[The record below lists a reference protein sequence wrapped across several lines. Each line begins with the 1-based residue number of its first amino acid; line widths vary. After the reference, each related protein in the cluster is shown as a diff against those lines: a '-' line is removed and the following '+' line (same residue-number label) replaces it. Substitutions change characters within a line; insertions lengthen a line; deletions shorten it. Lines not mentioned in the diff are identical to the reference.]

1 MQPLRLRRFSQI
13 WETTGLPLAVGAGVM
28 AATLILWH
36 SLRAQEQAQIHRR
49 VDFATASIGRQIR
62 IQTEDRVQA
71 LVRMSRRWATQ
82 GGMTKDDWTA
92 DAESLLRDYPG
103 YQAIEWIDSD
113 FYVRWIVPL
122 SGNEAAKDFNLGS
135 EAYRREALETAREK
149 HTASMTHTVTLVQG
163 GEGILVYA
171 PIFREADQSFVG
183 FNLGVFR
190 VQQLLDT
197 ILNDRVAPGY
207 AIAIR
212 EGDIEIYRRTPAAM
226 TAVESSPPQ
235 TLPTALQATWSQRT
249 EIDLYGVIWEIEV
262 WPTPALLAQEQ
273 SHLPTVVL
281 ISGLL
286 MSGLLG
292 WVTWLTQVAQRHRVQ
307 LIRESVERQQAEKDL
322 ELFFNLSPDLLCIA
336 GTDGYFKRINPSFE
350 KTLGHSAKDLLSQSF
365 LSFVHPDDV
374 DATLAEIDKL
384 AAGTAAL
391 DFENRYRCQDGSYRW
406 LNWVT
411 VPVVETELLYAVARD
426 TTDRRLTEENL
437 RQFSTHLKHLHRI
450 NTTEYET
457 YDALFE
463 DCLDTG
469 CQILGL
475 ETGIISQIEN
485 KVYTIRS
492 VQSDLTSLAVDGVFA
507 LSDTYCA
514 AVVKD
519 RHTVTYRHVGGIESM
534 RSHPVYQAL
543 QLESYL
549 GTPIFVNNQIYGTL
563 NFSSTQVRSD
573 AFTSHEQ
580 EIIELMAQS
589 IGRFLAADL
598 AHQQQQ
604 AAAEALRESEAR
616 FRTVANSAPVLLWIA
631 DTDKRCTFFN
641 QTWLTF
647 TGRAVEQELGD
658 GWFEGVHP
666 DDADLCADTY
676 TTAFDARQNF
686 EMEYRLRRS
695 DGQYRWILDR
705 GIPRFTPDG
714 SFAGYIGTC
723 IDISDRHEVEKLK
736 DEFISVVNHE
746 LRTPLTSIL
755 GSLDLLASGVL
766 NTQPEKSQRML
777 QIAAKNADRLVRL
790 INDMLDIE
798 RIESGKMTMTKQVCD
813 GAELMTTAVNEL
825 QSLADQA
832 GVNVWVMPLPVRI
845 WADPD
850 RILQVFTNL
859 LSNAIKF
866 SPRDSTVSLMATVQ
880 SEPGQLADQ
889 SVRQPQAADDSPLPR
904 QTQQV
909 VFQVQDQG
917 RGIPADKLKTI
928 FGRFQQVDASDS
940 RKRGGTGLGLA
951 VCRSIVQYHGGHI
964 WVESLP
970 DQGSTFFFTL
980 PVLPSATPMPPT
992 DLTQPL
998 VLVCVDDP
1006 SVRAV
1011 VEAMLERQQY
1021 RAIAVA
1027 SGQEA
1032 IDQASA
1038 QQPDVILLNLM
1049 MPEMNG
1055 WETLAALKSRS
1066 QTQNI
1071 PVIILSGLRPED
1083 SANLPA
1089 EISDWIV
1096 KPPDESDLFQ
1106 ALQQAV
1112 VSQCQDLQ
1120 VLIVEDDA
1128 DLAQILITIFE
1139 RHGITPHHAP
1149 TGRAAIQLSQQ
1160 VTPNLLVL
1168 DLALPDGDGFTVVDW
1183 LRQHNQLCRVP
1194 LVVYTA
1200 RDLDDTERQQLRL
1213 GQTLFLTT
1221 GRVSPDEFEKQV
1233 IQLISRITCQAG
1245 R

>member
-1 MQPLRLRRFSQI
+1 MQSNRSPRIFQV
-13 WETTGLPLAVGAGVM
+13 WKATWLPLAVGAGVI
-28 AATLILWH
+28 ATTLILWQ

-49 VDFATASIGRQIR
+49 VDFATNSIGRQIR
-62 IQTEDRVQA
+62 VQTEGRVQA
-71 LVRMSRRWATQ
+71 LVRMSRRWAAQ

-92 DAESLLRDYPG
+92 DAESLLRDYSG

-122 SGNEAAKDFNLGS
+122 SGNEAAQDFNLGS
-135 EAYRREALETAREK
+135 EAYRREALESAREK

-190 VQQLLDT
+190 IQRLLDT

-212 EGDIEIYRRTPAAM
+212 EGDTEIYRRTAAEM
-226 TAVESSPPQ
+226 ADVEPLPSQTPQ
-235 TLPTALQATWSQRT
+235 TLQKTWGQRT
-249 EIDLYGVIWEIEV
+249 EIDLYDVIWEIEV

-273 SHLPTVVL
+273 SHLPTVIL
-281 ISGLL
+281 ISGVL

-292 WVTWLTQVAQRHRVQ
+292 WITWLTQAAQRHHAQ
-307 LIRESVERQQAEKDL
+307 LIRESAERQQAEKDL

-336 GTDGYFKRINPSFE
+336 GTDGYFKRINPAFE
-350 KTLGHSAKDLLSQSF
+350 KTLGHPAKALLAQSF

-411 VPVVETELLYAVARD
+411 VPRVETGLLYAVARD

-437 RQFSTHLKHLHRI
+437 RRFSTSLKHLHRI
-450 NTTEYET
+450 NTAHYET

-463 DCLDTG
+463 DCLETG

-475 ETGIISQIEN
+475 ETGIISQI
-485 KVYTIRS
+485 VDQTYTIRS
-492 VQSDLTSLAVDGVFA
+492 VRSDLASLATDDVFT

-514 AVVKD
+514 AVV
-519 RHTVTYRHVGGIESM
+519 REHRTVAYGQVGKMTEM
-534 RSHPVYQAL
+534 RSHPVYQNL

-549 GTPIFVNNQIYGTL
+549 GTPIFVNGQIYGTL
-563 NFSSTQVRSD
+563 NFSSTQVRPD

-616 FRTVANSAPVLLWIA
+616 FRTVANSAPVLLWMA

-641 QTWLTF
+641 QTWITF
-647 TGRAVEQELGD
+647 TGRTVEQELGD
-658 GWFEGVHP
+658 GWTEGVHP
-666 DDADLCADTY
+666 DDFESCVDIY
-676 TTAFDARQNF
+676 TTAFDARQSF
-686 EMEYRLRRS
+686 EMEYRLRRA
-695 DGQYRWILDR
+695 DGQYRWLLDR
-705 GIPRFTPDG
+705 GVPRFTPDG

-766 NTQPEKSQRML
+766 RTQPEKGQRML

-813 GAELMTTAVNEL
+813 AAELMTTAVNEM

-832 GVNVWVMPLPVRI
+832 GVNMLVMPLSVRI

-850 RILQVFTNL
+850 RIIQVFTNL

-866 SPRDSTVSLMATVQ
+866 SPGDSTVSLMVTVQ
-880 SEPGQLADQ
+880 SELEPLAGL
-889 SVRQPQAADDSPLPR
+889 SAPADDSPLPI

-917 RGIPADKLKTI
+917 RGIPPDKLKTI

-951 VCRSIVQYHGGHI
+951 VCRSIVQYHGGRI
-964 WVESLP
+964 WVESRP

-980 PVLPSATPMPPT
+980 PVLPSASPMPPV
-992 DLTQPL
+992 DLAQPL
-998 VLVCVDDP
+998 VLVCDDDP
-1006 SVRAV
+1006 SVLAV
-1011 VEAMLERQQY
+1011 IEAMLERQHY
-1021 RAIAVA
+1021 RAITVA
-1027 SGQEA
+1027 SGQAA
-1032 IDQASA
+1032 IAQASEK
-1038 QQPDVILLNLM
+1038 QPDVILLNLM
-1049 MPEMNG
+1049 MPGMHG

-1071 PVIILSGLRPED
+1071 PVVILSGLRPED
-1083 SANLPA
+1083 RSNLPA
-1089 EISDWIV
+1089 EVSDWIV
-1096 KPPDESDLFQ
+1096 KPPDESALFQ
-1106 ALQQAV
+1106 ALQQAIA
-1112 VSQCQDLQ
+1112 SHRPDLQ

-1128 DLAQILITIFE
+1128 DLAQILITIFD
-1139 RHGITPHHAP
+1139 RHGITTHHAP
-1149 TGRAAIQLSQQ
+1149 TGQIAIQLSQQ
-1160 VTPNLLVL
+1160 VTPDLLVL
-1168 DLALPDGDGFTVVDW
+1168 DLALPDGDGFAVVDW

-1200 RDLDDTERQQLRL
+1200 KDLDNLERQKLRL
-1213 GQTLFLTT
+1213 GQTLFLTK

-1233 IQLISRITCQAG
+1233 IQLISRITCQA

>member
-1 MQPLRLRRFSQI
+1 
-13 WETTGLPLAVGAGVM
+13 
-28 AATLILWH
+28 
-36 SLRAQEQAQIHRR
+36 
-49 VDFATASIGRQIR
+49 
-62 IQTEDRVQA
+62 
-71 LVRMSRRWATQ
+71 
-82 GGMTKDDWTA
+82 
-92 DAESLLRDYPG
+92 
-103 YQAIEWIDSD
+103 
-113 FYVRWIVPL
+113 
-122 SGNEAAKDFNLGS
+122 
-135 EAYRREALETAREK
+135 
-149 HTASMTHTVTLVQG
+149 
-163 GEGILVYA
+163 
-171 PIFREADQSFVG
+171 
-183 FNLGVFR
+183 
-190 VQQLLDT
+190 
-197 ILNDRVAPGY
+197 
-207 AIAIR
+207 
-212 EGDIEIYRRTPAAM
+212 
-226 TAVESSPPQ
+226 
-235 TLPTALQATWSQRT
+235 
-249 EIDLYGVIWEIEV
+249 
-262 WPTPALLAQEQ
+262 LAQEQ
-273 SHLPTVVL
+273 SHLPTVIL

-292 WVTWLTQVAQRHRVQ
+292 WVTWLTQAAQRHRAQ
-307 LIRESVERQQAEKDL
+307 LIKESAERQQAEKDL

-336 GTDGYFKRINPSFE
+336 GTDGYFKRINPAFE
-350 KTLGHSAKDLLSQSF
+350 KTLGHPAKDLLSQSF

-411 VPVVETELLYAVARD
+411 VPRVETGLLYAVARD
-426 TTDRRLTEENL
+426 TTARRLTEENL
-437 RQFSTHLKHLHRI
+437 RRFSAHLKHLHRI
-450 NTTEYET
+450 NTAHYET
-457 YDALFE
+457 YNALFA
-463 DCLDTG
+463 DCLETG

-475 ETGIISQIEN
+475 ETGIISQI
-485 KVYTIRS
+485 VDQTYTIRS
-492 VQSDLTSLAVDGVFA
+492 VRSDLTSLATDDVFA

-514 AVVKD
+514 AVV
-519 RHTVTYRHVGGIESM
+519 REHRTVAYGQVGEMAEM
-534 RSHPVYQAL
+534 RSHPVYQTL

-549 GTPIFVNNQIYGTL
+549 GTPIFVNEQIYGTL
-563 NFSSTQVRSD
+563 NFSSTQVRRK

-598 AHQQQQ
+598 AQQQQQQ
-604 AAAEALRESEAR
+604 AADALRESEAR
-616 FRTVANSAPVLLWIA
+616 FRTVANSAPVLLWISGI
-631 DTDKRCTFFN
+631 DKRCTFFN

-647 TGRAVEQELGD
+647 TGRTVEQELGD
-658 GWFEGVHP
+658 GWTEGVHP
-666 DDADLCADTY
+666 DDFEACVDTY

-695 DGQYRWILDR
+695 DGQYRWLLDR

-766 NTQPEKSQRML
+766 RTQPEKSQRML

-798 RIESGKMTMTKQVCD
+798 RIESGKMTMTKQGCD
-813 GAELMTTAVNEL
+813 GAELMTTAVNEM

-832 GVNVWVMPLPVRI
+832 GVNLLVMPLPVRI

-850 RILQVFTNL
+850 RIIQVFTNL

-866 SPRDSTVSLMATVQ
+866 SPEGATVSLMATVQ
-880 SEPGQLADQ
+880 PEPE
-889 SVRQPQAADDSPLPR
+889 QPPEQPETAPMRAAADDSPLPF

-909 VFQVQDQG
+909 LFEVKDEG
-917 RGIPADKLKTI
+917 RGIPPDKIKTI

-951 VCRSIVQYHGGHI
+951 VCRSIVQHHGGSI
-964 WVESLP
+964 WVESVP
-970 DQGSTFFFTL
+970 NQGSTFFVSL
-980 PVLPSATPMPPT
+980 PVLPPPNPMPSA
-992 DLTQPL
+992 DANQPL
-998 VLVCVDDP
+998 VLVCDDDP
-1006 SVRAV
+1006 SVRSV
-1011 VEAMLERQQY
+1011 VEAMLERQHY
-1021 RAIAVA
+1021 RAITVA

-1032 IDQASA
+1032 ITQASE

-1049 MPEMNG
+1049 MPGMHG
-1055 WETLAALKSRS
+1055 WETLAVLKSRS

-1089 EISDWIV
+1089 EISNWIV
-1096 KPPDESDLFQ
+1096 KPPDETDLFQ

-1160 VTPNLLVL
+1160 VTPDLLVL
-1168 DLALPDGDGFTVVDW
+1168 DLALPDGDGFAVVDW

-1200 RDLDDTERQQLRL
+1200 RDLDDAECQQLRL
-1213 GQTLFLTT
+1213 GQTLFLTK

-1233 IQLISRITCQAG
+1233 IQLISRITCQA